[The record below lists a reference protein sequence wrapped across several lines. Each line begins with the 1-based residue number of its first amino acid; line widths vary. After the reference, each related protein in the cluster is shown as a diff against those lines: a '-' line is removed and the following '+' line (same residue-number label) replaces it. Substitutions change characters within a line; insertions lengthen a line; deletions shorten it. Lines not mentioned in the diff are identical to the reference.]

1 MAAQAVPQSALC
13 SSGIRRLWR
22 AAVKQRI
29 LGALF
34 AVFAAAGPA
43 HAQAVLPAFEIAT
56 IVRSAGFAPLSPAFR
71 RGETYVMR
79 ATRPDG
85 REVRLVV
92 DARRGQIMSAVPVV
106 AAARGGPPGARAYE
120 PMDGDEP
127 GGPDGYIP
135 PPPRGVSGPPVVYEG
150 SRPVIYDRR
159 PLEAVPNVVRGAPP
173 PAILR
178 EEGGE
183 PGVLPPPPER
193 FPQRAAPSA
202 APKSTDRPA
211 AKPAPVKRA
220 AAAPPL
226 PKPKPAA
233 PADAAAADAAPA
245 PDAAPEPQA
254 APPERKPDT
263 RELPH

>member
-1 MAAQAVPQSALC
+1 MK
-13 SSGIRRLWR
+13 R
-22 AAVKQRI
+22 RI

-34 AVFAAAGPA
+34 AVVGLSAMAGPA
-43 HAQAVLPAFEIAT
+43 QAQAMLPAFEIAT

-92 DARRGQIMSAVPVV
+92 DARRGRILSAVPVV
-106 AAARGGPPGARAYE
+106 AAARGGARAYG
-120 PMDGDEP
+120 PIDGDEP
-127 GGPDGYIP
+127 DGPDGYIP
-135 PPPRGVSGPPVVYEG
+135 PPPRGVYGSGPPVVYEG

-159 PLEAVPNVVRGAPP
+159 PLEAIPNAPRADSPP
-173 PAILR
+173 PILR

-183 PGVLPPPPER
+183 PGMLPPPPER
-193 FPQRAAPSA
+193 FPSRAAPPA
-202 APKSTDRPA
+202 APKSTGKPA

-233 PADAAAADAAPA
+233 PADEPAAN
-245 PDAAPEPQA
+245 AAPEPQA
-254 APPERKPDT
+254 APPESKPDA